1 MNTSTKRFPLI
12 AKLILGVLL
21 ICLFIVIGLW
31 VVGIYFLKPMVG
43 DKLSKKVYE
52 KSDRLYQVNFEDMTY
67 NPFSGKGK
75 ISGISIKA
83 DSARRRQLIPSND
96 VTDITLDGTIPEI
109 SLQGAELFTY
119 LRNKKLF
126 ISTITITKPD
136 LTFNQY
142 PSSGTKESEEKKTL
156 YEVLQKEF
164 EEVEIEKII
173 LDQAKIKHINQTQ
186 KQPLTNQI
194 NQLSWQISNIL
205 ITPDSHLDSS
215 RLFYAKNIEVDLD
228 SLTLQGEGQLSTV
241 HIGKLH
247 LSTQDQILS
256 VENLGTIPAYPRQE
270 YVRRSGGGSYTK
282 AVLSRLNVTGLDLSH
297 FETKQKVTIKQ
308 IELEGGRV
316 DAFEVRNRDSKM
328 SGKKKPFPHEQ
339 FQKIPFNL
347 TIDSV
352 IARKMDIFYDE
363 LNPKSEQI
371 GGVNFRS
378 IQGVVTNLTNDSLL
392 LLKSPTAKAHFQAM
406 FMGTH
411 SLNTHFTF
419 NMAARDGQFTCEAE
433 LGPTNLVSMNPT
445 FKPLAFLEIESGKV
459 NNLKFK
465 FSGNNVQTKGS
476 GVVLYQDLKL
486 KLLKKDE
493 EKKRFRIR
501 DLFTFAANKILT
513 YESNPMPKKEVRVGE
528 IEYKRV
534 PGESFFGILWR
545 SIRSGLADSV
555 LKT

>member
-1 MNTSTKRFPLI
+1 MNTPAKRFPLI
-12 AKLILGVLL
+12 AKVIFGVL
-21 ICLFIVIGLW
+21 ITCLLLVMGLW

-43 DKLSKKVYE
+43 DKISRKVYE
-52 KSDRLYQVNFEDMTY
+52 RSDRLYQLNFQDLTY

-83 DSARRRQLIPSND
+83 DSARRRQLVPSDD
-96 VTDITLDGTIPEI
+96 VTDVTLDGTIPEI

-126 ISTITITKPD
+126 ISAITLTKPD
-136 LTFNQY
+136 LTFIQY
-142 PSSGTKESEEKKTL
+142 PSSGPKKSEEKKTL
-156 YEVLQKEF
+156 YEVLQKQF
-164 EEVEIEKII
+164 EEVEIEKISVEE
-173 LDQAKIKHINQTQ
+173 AKIKHIDQTA
-186 KQPLTNQI
+186 KQPITNQI
-194 NQLSWQISNIL
+194 HQLSWGISNIL
-205 ITPDSHLDSS
+205 ITADSHLDSS
-215 RLFYAKNIEVDLD
+215 RVFYAKNIEVDLD
-228 SLTLQGEGQLSTV
+228 SLTLPGKDQLSTV
-241 HIGKLH
+241 HVGKLH
-247 LSTQDQILS
+247 LSTKDQILS

-282 AVLSRLNVTGLDLSH
+282 AVLSQLNVTGLDLSQ
-297 FETKQKVTIKQ
+297 FETEQKVKIRQ

-328 SGKKKPFPHEQ
+328 SGAKKPFPHEQ
-339 FQKIPFNL
+339 FQKIPINL

-352 IARKMDIFYDE
+352 IARKMDIYYDE
-363 LNPKSEQI
+363 LNPKTEQI
-371 GGVNFRS
+371 GGVNFRN
-378 IQGVVTNLTNDSLL
+378 IQGVVTNLTTDSLRL
-392 LLKSPTAKAHFQAM
+392 LTSPTAKAHFQAM
-406 FMGTH
+406 FMGAN
-411 SLNTHFTF
+411 SLNTHFSF
-419 NMAARDGQFTCEAE
+419 NMAARDGRFTCEAE
-433 LGPTNLVSMNPT
+433 LGPTNLVTMNPT
-445 FKPLAFLEIESGKV
+445 FKPLALLEIESGRV
-459 NNLKFK
+459 THLNFK

-476 GVVLYQDLKL
+476 GIVRYEDLKL